1 MKLQQLRYLAAV
13 VDNGLNISA
22 AAAHLQTSQPGIS
35 KQLKLLEGELG
46 FELFVREGRALKR
59 LTRSGQLVVERARR
73 VLRETQAIRGM
84 SLDVR
89 DAQHG
94 SLSIATT
101 HTQARYVLPPVI
113 TKFREAY
120 PRVRLHLHQGT
131 SEQIAAMLSAEQVD
145 LGIAT
150 GAGEQ
155 FADCLL
161 LPCYEWQ
168 RRVIVPRNHP
178 LAKVRALTLERLAKH
193 PIITYEFSLSG
204 PSSLLLAFERAGL
217 EPDVA
222 MTARD
227 ADVIKTYVR
236 LGLGVGIVASMAL
249 EPVVDADLVSL
260 DASQLLPKHLTWVGF
275 RRGSFLRRHAQ
286 DFIAL
291 LAPQLER
298 SRIARASTAADQ
310 AEVDQLFAGL
320 PLPFRA

>member
-13 VDNGLNISA
+13 VDNGLNVSA
-22 AAAHLQTSQPGIS
+22 AAAHLQTSQPGVS

-59 LTRSGQLVVERARR
+59 LTRSGQRVVERARR

-89 DAQHG
+89 DARRG

-101 HTQARYVLPPVI
+101 HTQARYVLPPVVA
-113 TKFREAY
+113 KFREAY
-120 PRVRLHLHQGT
+120 PGVRLHLHQGT
-131 SEQIAAMLSAEQVD
+131 SDQIAAMLSAEQVD

-150 GAGEQ
+150 GSGEQ
-155 FADCLL
+155 FADFLL

-168 RRVIVPRNHP
+168 RRVIVPRSHP
-178 LAKVRALTLERLAKH
+178 LAKVRALTLERLAKY
-193 PIITYEFSLSG
+193 PIVTYVFSLSG

-217 EPDVA
+217 EPDIV

-236 LGLGVGIVASMAL
+236 LGLGVGIVASMAVDPKL
-249 EPVVDADLVSL
+249 DADLVSL
-260 DASQLLPKHLTWVGF
+260 DASQLLPRHLTWVGF

-291 LAPQLER
+291 LAPHLER
-298 SRIARASTAADQ
+298 GRIERASVAADQ
-310 AEVDQLFAGL
+310 SEVDRLFAGL
-320 PLPFRA
+320 QLPFRA